1 MNAMQNNNPGAPM
14 PQAPQNAPHP
24 LPQTPADAMPHNGYA
39 PQPPMTAAPMP
50 YPDGAPMGGQSLALQ
65 GIDLVMDYNTSASG
79 NPAATQPAAW
89 QMGQPLALNHANF
102 QLGEGER
109 VAIMGPSGSGKST
122 LLHVLAGIMKPTAG
136 QVLFRGANIDR
147 IPDAERTRMRRQAFG
162 FVFQSGQLLPE
173 LPAIENVALPLM
185 LGGMAYSQAT
195 DQAAMWL
202 ERMGLRNLMRNRPGQ
217 MSGGQMQRVAIA
229 RALCVN
235 PAIIFA
241 DEPTGALDQ
250 NTGHEVMNLLMQAAA
265 ANNAAVVLVTHGM
278 ILDAANRRAGMQ
290 RQPQNDAPAQAVQ
303 MGAQPQ
309 GALQ

>member
-1 MNAMQNNNPGAPM
+1 
-14 PQAPQNAPHP
+14 
-24 LPQTPADAMPHNGYA
+24 
-39 PQPPMTAAPMP
+39 
-50 YPDGAPMGGQSLALQ
+50 MGGQSLALQ
-65 GIDLVMDYNTSASG
+65 GIDLVMDYNTGGSG
-79 NPAATQPAAW
+79 NPAAGTQPAAW

-102 QLGEGER
+102 QLDEGER

-122 LLHVLAGIMKPTAG
+122 LLHVLAGITKPTAG
-136 QVLFRGANIDR
+136 QVLFRGADIDR

-265 ANNAAVVLVTHGM
+265 ANNAAVVLVTHDPNIAAYCDRTVSMRDGM

>member
-1 MNAMQNNNPGAPM
+1 
-14 PQAPQNAPHP
+14 
-24 LPQTPADAMPHNGYA
+24 
-39 PQPPMTAAPMP
+39 
-50 YPDGAPMGGQSLALQ
+50 MGGQSLALQ

-122 LLHVLAGIMKPTAG
+122 LLHVLAGITKPTAG

-185 LGGMAYSQAT
+185 LGGMAYPQAT

-250 NTGHEVMNLLMQAAA
+250 TTGHAVMRLLMDAAR
-265 ANNAAVVLVTHGM
+265 ANNASVVLVTHDPNVAAYCSHTVHMRDGM
-278 ILDAANRRAGMQ
+278 ITN
-290 RQPQNDAPAQAVQ
+290 APPRTV
-303 MGAQPQ
+303 AQPQ
-309 GALQ
+309 PAPLQGGAR